1 MQAVQTTGS
10 QQIDHPQGQERT
22 VSPQTKIRDVQIMEV
37 VFPVLVD
44 GHRWAMTQDHFTE
57 AWKSKSIQEHLL
69 IVALATIEE
78 VAQTL
83 EDYRDI
89 GEFEQP
95 PRVMPGES

>member
-44 GHRWAMTQDHFTE
+44 GHR
-57 AWKSKSIQEHLL
+57 
-69 IVALATIEE
+69 
-78 VAQTL
+78 
-83 EDYRDI
+83 
-89 GEFEQP
+89 
-95 PRVMPGES
+95 